1 MPKNWKIR
9 FFGNFFVI
17 WTNSNY
23 MASSWKKNLS
33 LVDRYQTEVLSYI
46 FFLLKDSFKRWMAMG
61 VLMVWYM
68 R

>member
-1 MPKNWKIR
+1 MPKSWKIR

-17 WTNSNY
+17 WTSSNY
-23 MASSWKKNLS
+23 MASSWKKHLS
-33 LVDRYQTEVLSYI
+33 LVDRYQTEVISYL
-46 FFLLKDSFKRWMAMG
+46 FFFSKESFKRWMAMG